1 MADHLEERAKL
12 EIDRINDPQWYERG
26 LEMGLEINGPVFLK
40 ILEDLKKID
49 ALLAHSLVEY
59 AYGQT
64 YARPATD
71 LKTKELCTVAAL
83 TAMDFPDQLKTHVFG
98 SLNAGATRDEV
109 KEVIIHMHLLCGWP
123 ACIKALRVYQEAIE
137 HLDMKRR
144 QAESAR
150 EENEAD

>member
-1 MADHLEERAKL
+1 MAEHLDGLPRIDTEKLTEE
-12 EIDRINDPQWYERG
+12 EWYERG
-26 LEMGLEINGPVFLK
+26 LEMGLEINGPVFLR

-123 ACIKALRVYQEAIE
+123 ACIKALRIYQEAIE
-137 HLDMKRR
+137 HLDEKRR
-144 QAESAR
+144 MAEQTR
-150 EENEAD
+150 EDNE